1 MSIVTVFFVVV
12 SALSVFVIAAV
23 VVGRE
28 AQRLDMVAPRVI
40 YDIDRAAEFVARA
53 LPQSTQTRL
62 TMEEVRQLLLAHL
75 SWMNERDL
83 MPLDVTD
90 RIQNIETP
98 VVVDENT
105 LTAYLL
111 EEAARRGV
119 EILDDVD
126 VVYVAD
132 AHMAYF
138 AAIGAVGPQ
147 AEQI

>member
-1 MSIVTVFFVVV
+1 MSMVTIFFVVV

-53 LPQSTQTRL
+53 LPQSTQSRL

-75 SWMNERDL
+75 SWMNDRDL

-105 LTAYLL
+105 LTAFLL

>member
-1 MSIVTVFFVVV
+1 MSMVTIFFVLV

-28 AQRLDMVAPRVI
+28 AKRLDMVAPRVI

-53 LPQSTQTRL
+53 LPQSTQSRL

-75 SWMNERDL
+75 SWMNDREL

-90 RIQNIETP
+90 RVQNIEIP

-105 LTAYLL
+105 LTAHLL
-111 EEAARRGV
+111 KDAARRGV

>member
-1 MSIVTVFFVVV
+1 MVTIFFVLV

-28 AQRLDMVAPRVI
+28 AKRLDMVAPRVI

-53 LPQSTQTRL
+53 LPQSTQSRL

-75 SWMNERDL
+75 SWMNDRDL

-105 LTAYLL
+105 LTAFLL
-111 EEAARRGV
+111 EEAARRGI

>member
-1 MSIVTVFFVVV
+1 MSLVTIFFVVV

-75 SWMNERDL
+75 SWMNEREL

-105 LTAYLL
+105 LTAFLL
-111 EEAARRGV
+111 KEAARRGV

-132 AHMAYF
+132 AHLAYF

>member
-1 MSIVTVFFVVV
+1 MSMVTIFFVLV
-12 SALSVFVIAAV
+12 SALSVFAIAAV

-28 AQRLDMVAPRVI
+28 AQRLDMVSPRVI

-53 LPQSTQTRL
+53 LPQSTQSRL

-75 SWMNERDL
+75 SWMNDRDL

-105 LTAYLL
+105 LTAFLL

>member
-1 MSIVTVFFVVV
+1 MVTIFFVLV
-12 SALSVFVIAAV
+12 SALSVFAIAAV

-53 LPQSTQTRL
+53 LPQSTQSRL

-90 RIQNIETP
+90 RVQNIETP

-105 LTAYLL
+105 LTAFLL

>member
-1 MSIVTVFFVVV
+1 MSVVTIFFVLV
-12 SALSVFVIAAV
+12 SALSVFAIAAV

-53 LPQSTQTRL
+53 LPQSTQSRL

-90 RIQNIETP
+90 RIQNIEIP

-105 LTAYLL
+105 LTAFLL

>member
-1 MSIVTVFFVVV
+1 MSIVTIFFVLV
-12 SALSVFVIAAV
+12 SALSVFAIAAV

-53 LPQSTQTRL
+53 LPQSTQSRL

-90 RIQNIETP
+90 RVQNIETP

-105 LTAYLL
+105 LTAFLL

>member
-1 MSIVTVFFVVV
+1 MSIVTSFFVLV
-12 SALSVFVIAAV
+12 SALSVFAIAAV

-53 LPQSTQTRL
+53 LPQSTQSRL

-90 RIQNIETP
+90 RIQNIEIP

-105 LTAYLL
+105 LTAFLL

>member
-1 MSIVTVFFVVV
+1 MSIVTIFFVLV
-12 SALSVFVIAAV
+12 SALSVFAIAAV

-53 LPQSTQTRL
+53 LPQSTQSRL

-75 SWMNERDL
+75 SWMNDRDL

-90 RIQNIETP
+90 RVQNIEIP

-105 LTAYLL
+105 LTAHLL
-111 EEAARRGV
+111 KDAARRGV

>member
-1 MSIVTVFFVVV
+1 MSIVTVFFAVV

-105 LTAYLL
+105 LTAFLL
-111 EEAARRGV
+111 KEAARRGV

-132 AHMAYF
+132 AHLAYF

>member
-1 MSIVTVFFVVV
+1 MSLVTIFFVVV

-75 SWMNERDL
+75 SWMNEREL

-105 LTAYLL
+105 LTAFLL
-111 EEAARRGV
+111 KEAARRGV

-126 VVYVAD
+126 VAYVAD
-132 AHMAYF
+132 AHLAYF

>member
-1 MSIVTVFFVVV
+1 MSIVTIFFVLI
-12 SALSVFVIAAV
+12 SALSVFAIAAV

-53 LPQSTQTRL
+53 LPQSTQSRL

-105 LTAYLL
+105 LTAFLL

>member
-1 MSIVTVFFVVV
+1 MSIVTIFSVLV
-12 SALSVFVIAAV
+12 SALSVFAIAAV

-53 LPQSTQTRL
+53 LPQSTQSRL

-105 LTAYLL
+105 LTAFLL

>member
-1 MSIVTVFFVVV
+1 MVTIFFVLV

-28 AQRLDMVAPRVI
+28 AKRLDMVAPRVI

-53 LPQSTQTRL
+53 LPQSTQSRL

-75 SWMNERDL
+75 SWMNDRDL

-105 LTAYLL
+105 LTAFLL

>member
-1 MSIVTVFFVVV
+1 MVTIFFVLV

-53 LPQSTQTRL
+53 LPQSTQSRL

-105 LTAYLL
+105 LTAFLL

>member
-1 MSIVTVFFVVV
+1 MSMVTIFFVLV

-53 LPQSTQTRL
+53 LPQSTQSRL

-105 LTAYLL
+105 LTAFLL

>member
-1 MSIVTVFFVVV
+1 MSMVTIFFVLV
-12 SALSVFVIAAV
+12 SALSVFAIAAV

-53 LPQSTQTRL
+53 LPQSTQSRL

-105 LTAYLL
+105 LTAFLL

>member
-1 MSIVTVFFVVV
+1 MSIVTIFFVLV

-53 LPQSTQTRL
+53 LPQSTQSRL

-105 LTAYLL
+105 LTAFLL

>member
-1 MSIVTVFFVVV
+1 MVTIFFVLV

-53 LPQSTQTRL
+53 LPQSTQSRL

-75 SWMNERDL
+75 SWMNDRDL

-105 LTAYLL
+105 LTAFLL

>member
-1 MSIVTVFFVVV
+1 MSMVTIFFVLV

-53 LPQSTQTRL
+53 LPQSTQSRL

-75 SWMNERDL
+75 SWMNDRDL

-105 LTAYLL
+105 LTAFLL

>member
-1 MSIVTVFFVVV
+1 
-12 SALSVFVIAAV
+12 
-23 VVGRE
+23 
-28 AQRLDMVAPRVI
+28 
-40 YDIDRAAEFVARA
+40 
-53 LPQSTQTRL
+53 
-62 TMEEVRQLLLAHL
+62 MEEVRQLLLAHL

-90 RIQNIETP
+90 RIQNIEIP

-105 LTAYLL
+105 LTAFLL

>member
-1 MSIVTVFFVVV
+1 MSIVTIFFVLV
-12 SALSVFVIAAV
+12 SALSVFAIAAV

-53 LPQSTQTRL
+53 LPQSTQSRL

-90 RIQNIETP
+90 RIQNIEIP

-105 LTAYLL
+105 LTAFLL